1 MNLDNKI
8 IAHRGYYNGLIPENS
23 FSSFKKCL
31 YQNIPIE
38 LDVHLTKDKKIV
50 VFHDFNLKKMTGL
63 DAEIEDLTYDEIKKL
78 TLKKTKEKIPLLSE
92 VLELIHSKVPLIIE
106 LKNKKIGPLE
116 NVLIKLLDHYDN
128 FYLQTFIMRS
138 IYYIK
143 TKRPMYKIGI
153 ILFSYRYI
161 NYKKVDFICCSKL
174 GIISPKIQ
182 KYKNKKTIIVW
193 TVDSKKELEKLK
205 NYSDAYI
212 VNMKKII

>member
-1 MNLDNKI
+1 MNLNNKM
-8 IAHRGYYNGLIPENS
+8 IAHRGFYNDFFPENS
-23 FSSFKKCL
+23 MSAFKRCL

-38 LDVHLTKDKKIV
+38 LDVHLTKDKKVV
-50 VFHDFNLKKMTGL
+50 VFHDFNLKKMTGV
-63 DAEIEDLTYDEIKKL
+63 DAEIENLTYDEIKNLKL
-78 TLKKTKEKIPLLSE
+78 KNTNEAIPLLSE
-92 VLELIHSKVPLIIE
+92 VLELIHNKIPLIIE

-116 NVLIKLLDHYDN
+116 NALIKLLDHYDN

-143 TKRPMYKIGI
+143 AKRSMYKIGI

-174 GIISPKIQ
+174 GILGPKIQ
-182 KYKNKKTIIVW
+182 KYKNQKTIIVW
-193 TVDSKKELEKLK
+193 TMDSKKELEKFK
-205 NYSDAYI
+205 KYSDAYI